1 MDFIVNI
8 CSYGLK
14 SAYLFLDFFSL
25 FNISK
30 KNLYKDLK
38 VRLNK
43 VLNKTY
49 QSYLQNIW
57 FEAR

>member
-1 MDFIVNI
+1 MV
-8 CSYGLK
+8 SK